1 MIKIA
6 ICDDET
12 YMIEMLDEKITTF
25 FEHKNTDIDIFHFSG
40 GSALLQ
46 SDEKMDIIFLDIQMD
61 KLNGLETA
69 RSCAGVNIKAF

>member
-40 GSALLQ
+40 GSGYYI
-46 SDEKMDIIFLDIQMD
+46 S
-61 KLNGLETA
+61 
-69 RSCAGVNIKAF
+69 